1 MFSARPALPRPY
13 GPVRPPEPS
22 STAQLQATLKN
33 KCTAEW
39 VLILKSCIDSSLLV
53 QALEAS
59 QHPHILVEA
68 SLRKF
73 SGGTLSQY
81 LRAIRFFLTFVN
93 QCVGNLLRLTLAHL
107 SDFIAGCHVSQA
119 EDRTAL
125 KCSAI
130 MMSKALSWFAR
141 IGQVPSLLDLMGSPL
156 IKSFAYN
163 PKPHDRREALPLP
176 LAMLAAWE
184 EHIVSP
190 ACTPAVGLLLG
201 ALLLCAHCSLRFGDI
216 ERESSRPLCRCP
228 HKHFVARVGLPRQPV
243 RDRLALRFP
252 RGKHQH
258 VMAGEVACPA
268 QPSLGRHSGRMGRFF
283 RARLHSAL
291 HAKSGI

>member
-1 MFSARPALPRPY
+1 MGFDTQIARRWQHASASPGSL
-13 GPVRPPEPS
+13 
-22 STAQLQATLKN
+22 AT
-33 KCTAEW
+33 
-39 VLILKSCIDSSLLV
+39 
-53 QALEAS
+53 
-59 QHPHILVEA
+59 P
-68 SLRKF
+68 KF

-81 LRAIRFFLTFVN
+81 LRAIRLFLTFVN
-93 QCVGNLLRLTLAHL
+93 QCVGDLLRLTLAHL

-141 IGQVPSLLDLMGSPL
+141 IGQVSSLLDLMGSPL

-176 LAMLAAWE
+176 LAILAAWE

-216 ERESSRPLCRCP
+216 QRIKPSALSLS
-228 HKHFVARVGLPRQPV
+228 AQ
-243 RDRLALRFP
+243 ALRGLCWATKTGTTICMLAFQSWLVKSP
-252 RGKHQH
+252 CSAKH
-258 VMAGEVACPA
+258 
-268 QPSLGRHSGRMGRFF
+268 
-283 RARLHSAL
+283 
-291 HAKSGI
+291 

>member
-1 MFSARPALPRPY
+1 M
-13 GPVRPPEPS
+13 
-22 STAQLQATLKN
+22 
-33 KCTAEW
+33 C
-39 VLILKSCIDSSLLV
+39 
-53 QALEAS
+53 
-59 QHPHILVEA
+59 
-68 SLRKF
+68 
-73 SGGTLSQY
+73 
-81 LRAIRFFLTFVN
+81 
-93 QCVGNLLRLTLAHL
+93 LTLAHL

-141 IGQVPSLLDLMGSPL
+141 IGQISSLSDLMGSPL

-176 LAMLAAWE
+176 LAILAAWE

-216 ERESSRPLCRCP
+216 QRIKPSALSLSAQALRGLCWATKTTSQGQPFAC
-228 HKHFVARVGLPRQPV
+228 LPFGFRGEDISASWLV
-243 RDRLALRFP
+243 KWLALLSQALDATQAEWGDSFVPDFILPCVPNLDSHTSPAFRVRCLTCKHWYAFAGPYSCRGSWKAASWLPSTRHP
-252 RGKHQH
+252 RLPFT
-258 VMAGEVACPA
+258 AT
-268 QPSLGRHSGRMGRFF
+268 PS
-283 RARLHSAL
+283 
-291 HAKSGI
+291 